1 MTYTLPIAPRL
12 RNLPNYPFAVLGQ
25 RIQELRA
32 EGKSIIR
39 LDMGSPDLPP
49 SSAVIEALAES
60 ASRPDTHGYAGY
72 TGTPEFRKSVAN
84 YYQKRFGVTVNPNTE
99 VLPLIGSKEG
109 IVNMIMASVGPSD
122 VVLVPSIAY
131 PAYAMGAQLAEA
143 EVVEMPLLHENNYL
157 PVFEDIPL
165 DICERARM
173 LWLNYP
179 NNPTGAFCTRE
190 FYAEAVEFCR
200 KHNIMLCSDN
210 PYLEVVFDGRPHAP
224 SALEAPKAKDVT
236 VEFISMSK
244 SHNMAGWRL
253 GAAVGNKEA
262 IASLLVVKSN
272 LDSGHFKAIYDAGV
286 VALETTPQEWIDSRN
301 ARYAARRDRIL
312 ETLPQIGLEIDE
324 PPQGSLY
331 VWARVQDGD
340 DLGYTQNALNETG
353 VSITAGSIYGEDG
366 RGFVRISLGTGE
378 SELEDALQRLIKW
391 WNS

>member
-25 RIQELRA
+25 RIQQMRA
-32 EGKSIIR
+32 EGRSIIR
-39 LDMGSPDLPP
+39 LDMGSPDMPP

-60 ASRPDTHGYAGY
+60 ASRPNTHGYSGY
-72 TGTPEFRKSVAN
+72 TGTPEFRKAIAN
-84 YYQKRFGVTVNPNTE
+84 YYQRRFDVTVDPNTE

-109 IVNMIMASVGPSD
+109 IVNMMMASVGSGD
-122 VVLVPSIAY
+122 LVLVPSLAY

-143 EVVEMPLLHENNYL
+143 DVVEMPLRPENGYL
-157 PVFEDIPL
+157 PVLEDISPE
-165 DICERARM
+165 DREHARM

-179 NNPTGAFCTRE
+179 NNPTGAFCSRE

-224 SALEAPKAKDVT
+224 SALEAPNAKDVT
-236 VEFISMSK
+236 IEFVSLSK

-272 LDSGHFKAIYDAGV
+272 MDSGHFKAIYDAGV
-286 VALETTPQEWIDSRN
+286 VALETTPQEWIDARN
-301 ARYAARRDRIL
+301 ARYAARRDRII
-312 ETLPQIGLEIDE
+312 EVAPQIGLEIDE
-324 PPQGSLY
+324 PPEGSLY

-340 DLGYTQNALNETG
+340 DLSYTDNALNATG

-366 RGFVRISLGTGE
+366 HGYVRISLGIGE
-378 SELEDALQRLIKW
+378 EELEDALQRLIKW
-391 WNS
+391 WQS

>member
-1 MTYTLPIAPRL
+1 MTYILPIAPRL

-25 RIQELRA
+25 RIQQLRA

-60 ASRPDTHGYAGY
+60 ASRPDTHGYSGY
-72 TGTPEFRKSVAN
+72 TGTPEFRKAVAN
-84 YYQKRFGVTVNPNTE
+84 YYQKRFGVTVDPNTE

-109 IVNMIMASVGPSD
+109 IVNMMMAAVGPGD
-122 VVLVPSIAY
+122 VVLVPSLAY
-131 PAYAMGAQLAEA
+131 PAYAMGAKLAEA
-143 EVVEMPLLHENNYL
+143 EVVEMPTRHENKYL
-157 PVFEDIPL
+157 PVFEDISL
-165 DICERARM
+165 EDRTRARM

-190 FYAEAVEFCR
+190 FYGEAVEFCR
-200 KHNIMLCSDN
+200 QHDIMLCSDN
-210 PYLEVVFDGRPHAP
+210 PYLEVVFDGRSHAP
-224 SALEAPKAKDVT
+224 SALEAPNAKDVT

-286 VALETTPQEWIDSRN
+286 VALETTPQGWIDSRN
-301 ARYAARRDRIL
+301 ARYAGRRDRII
-312 ETLPQIGLEIDE
+312 EVLPQIGLAIDE
-324 PPQGSLY
+324 PPEGSLY

-340 DLGYTQNALNETG
+340 DINYTDRALNETG
-353 VSITAGSIYGEDG
+353 VSITPGSIYGNDG
-366 RGFVRISLGTGE
+366 HGYVRISLGISE
-378 SELEDALQRLIKW
+378 AELEDALQRLIKW